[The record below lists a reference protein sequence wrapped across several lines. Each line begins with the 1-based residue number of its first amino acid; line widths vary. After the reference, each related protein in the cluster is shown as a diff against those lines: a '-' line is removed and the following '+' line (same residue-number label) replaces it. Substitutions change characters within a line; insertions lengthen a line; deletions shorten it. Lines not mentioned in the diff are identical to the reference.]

1 LGGRRRE
8 ASEWLFRSGTVSHL
22 IGQVIFIFLVLA
34 LYRLLKPVNKH
45 HAALVVVLAQ
55 LGIPIAFLNEV
66 NHLAALRLLTS
77 ANDGAFTSTQL
88 HAQAIQVQRRQ
99 ADNYGN

>member
-55 LGIPIAFLNEV
+55 L
-66 NHLAALRLLTS
+66 R
-77 ANDGAFTSTQL
+77 
-88 HAQAIQVQRRQ
+88 
-99 ADNYGN
+99 